1 MNGFELIVGEGLLDA
16 CAARRVLHSLGVQI
30 DPARCL
36 DKGGKV
42 GFWRDAKKYENMSRN
57 DGLVFALTDLDLAP
71 CASGLIQGKL
81 GHTPF
86 HRFILRI
93 AAQQLESWLLA
104 DAPRIA
110 RYLQVPNNTVP
121 RNPDGIQN
129 PKQALVNVARG
140 SRSRDIRSDMVPEA
154 GMSAVVGK
162 NYTRQMERFIERH
175 WQPLDAAAESPSL
188 TRAIAA
194 VKRVTGP

>member
-16 CAARRVLHSLGVQI
+16 CAARRVLHSLGLQI
-30 DPARCL
+30 SPSRCL

-57 DGLVFALTDLDLAP
+57 DGLVFAVTDLDRAP
-71 CASGLIQGKL
+71 CASGLIQTKL

-110 RYLQVPNNTVP
+110 RYLLVPQNSVP
-121 RNPDGIQN
+121 RDPDRIQN
-129 PKQALVNVARG
+129 PKQALVNVARK
-140 SRSRDIRSDMVPEA
+140 SRSRDIRSDMVPEE
-154 GMSAVVGK
+154 GLSGVVGK
-162 NYTRQMERFIERH
+162 NYTRQMERFIEQH

-188 TRAIAA
+188 KRAIAA
-194 VKRVTGP
+194 VKRVTGQ

>member
-1 MNGFELIVGEGLLDA
+1 MSGFELVVGEGLLDA
-16 CAARRVLHSLGVQI
+16 CAARRILQSLGVQI
-30 DPARCL
+30 DPVRCL

-42 GFWRDAKKYENMSRN
+42 SFWRDAKKYENMSRN
-57 DGLVFALTDLDLAP
+57 DGLVFALTDLDRAP

-81 GHTPF
+81 GHAPF
-86 HRFILRI
+86 HRFILRV
-93 AAQQLESWLLA
+93 AAQQMESWLLA

-110 RYLQVPNNTVP
+110 RYLQVPNSAIP

-140 SRSRDIRSDMVPEA
+140 SRSRDIRSDMVPEE

-162 NYTRQMERFIERH
+162 NYTRQIERFIDRH
-175 WQPLDAAAESPSL
+175 WHPLDAAAASPSL
-188 TRAIAA
+188 KRAIVA
-194 VKRVTGP
+194 VQRVTGQ